1 MLLGLKKEH
10 SENIQN
16 FVLFSMQRNRSRCTG
31 QETVTYLFAL
41 LNISPRKSEQIIQ
54 MKSRK
59 GIKEQSILIWPQTHN
74 RKHNMSADRKLLSL
88 VITLDFYFL
97 VSTSLP
103 FNVMQSIIVHLH
115 RCSVFEVR
123 DVWPLSEIT
132 GIQNVYSKGEILFY
146 V

>member
-1 MLLGLKKEH
+1 
-10 SENIQN
+10 
-16 FVLFSMQRNRSRCTG
+16 
-31 QETVTYLFAL
+31 
-41 LNISPRKSEQIIQ
+41 

-115 RCSVFEVR
+115 SCSVFEVR

-132 GIQNVYSKGEILFY
+132 GIQNVYSKGDILFY